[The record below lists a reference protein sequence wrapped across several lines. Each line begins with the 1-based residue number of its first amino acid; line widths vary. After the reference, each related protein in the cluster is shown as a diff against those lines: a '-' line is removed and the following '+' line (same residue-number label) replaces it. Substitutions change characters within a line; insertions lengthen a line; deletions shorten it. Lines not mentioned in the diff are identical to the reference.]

1 VEHLRHFGLA
11 QDPFQNDPLA
21 RLYFASREHAD
32 AERRLLRGVRQGK
45 SLAVLLGE
53 HGSGKSTIAR
63 HLLDS
68 LEEEKFEASM
78 MVILQGETGSN
89 WFLTRIARQLGIDDP
104 SAERGRL
111 VTEIFGRLVDVREE
125 GRHSVVLI
133 DGAHQLRAREDLG
146 ELKAL
151 LHLEHDERH
160 LLTVVLVGL
169 PELGERLAAD
179 SAIAQRVEV
188 RVTLAGLDTSS
199 AGEYVAHRVR
209 AAGGDPRIFEPAAV
223 AALCRAARGLPR
235 IVNTL
240 ADNALFE
247 AHLVGRRTVSP
258 ADVVR
263 AAQDLGIPAL
273 GEGGDVESIAA
284 PSATHPAVS
293 GATAAP
299 AETSREA
306 ARPASAPRAT
316 IEPEAEVAPIF
327 ESRSLGPDPF
337 RDPDDLPDDGPPK
350 EEEIE
355 GLFVDLIDEER

>member
-1 VEHLRHFGLA
+1 VEHLRHFGLT

-45 SLAVLLGE
+45 SLALLLGE

-63 HLLDS
+63 HLLDN

-89 WFLTRIARQLGIDDP
+89 WLLMRIARQLGIDEP
-104 SAERGRL
+104 ARERAGL
-111 VTEIFGRLVDVREE
+111 MTQVFGRLVAVREE

-146 ELKAL
+146 ELKSL
-151 LHLEHDERH
+151 LHLEHDEQH

-179 SAIAQRVEV
+179 SALAQRVEV
-188 RVTLAGLDTSS
+188 RVTLSGLDVSS
-199 AGEYVAHRVR
+199 TAEYVAHRVR
-209 AAGGDPRIFEPAAV
+209 AGGGDPRIFEPAAV
-223 AALCRAARGLPR
+223 EALCRAARGLPR

-247 AHLVGRRTVSP
+247 AHLVGRRAVTS
-258 ADVVR
+258 ADVLR
-263 AAQDLGIPAL
+263 AARDLGIPSPEGTGDPQFIAGL
-273 GEGGDVESIAA
+273 GPARSADPGTMRTSEA
-284 PSATHPAVS
+284 PSA
-293 GATAAP
+293 
-299 AETSREA
+299 A
-306 ARPASAPRAT
+306 ARAMPPRAAS
-316 IEPEAEVAPIF
+316 EPDVEVAPLF
-327 ESRSLGPDPF
+327 ESGKLDADPF
-337 RDPDDLPDDGPPK
+337 GSSGNIADDGPPK

-355 GLFVDLIDEER
+355 GLFVDLIEEER

>member
-1 VEHLRHFGLA
+1 MEHLRHFGLA
-11 QDPFQNDPLA
+11 QDPFQNDPLS
-21 RLYFASREHAD
+21 RLYFASHEHAD
-32 AERRLLRGVRQGK
+32 AERRLLRGLRQAK

-78 MVILQGETGSN
+78 MVVLQGETGSN
-89 WFLTRIARQLGIDDP
+89 WFLTRIARQLGVEEP
-104 SAERGRL
+104 TAERGGL
-111 VTEIFGRLVDVREE
+111 VTQIFNRLVDVREE

-133 DGAHQLRAREDLG
+133 DGAHQLRPREDLG

-179 SAIAQRVEV
+179 SAVAQRVEV
-188 RVTLAGLDTSS
+188 RVALSGLDVRST
-199 AGEYVAHRVR
+199 GEYVAHRVR
-209 AAGGDPRIFEPAAV
+209 AAGGDPRIFEPTAV
-223 AALCRAARGLPR
+223 EVLCCAARGLPR

-258 ADVVR
+258 TDVLR
-263 AAQDLGIPAL
+263 AAQDLGIPAP
-273 GEGGDVESIAA
+273 EGSVDAQGIAA
-284 PSATHPAVS
+284 PSAARPAGPS
-293 GATAAP
+293 ATMLD
-299 AETSREA
+299 ETSREGG
-306 ARPASAPRAT
+306 RPVPQAT
-316 IEPEAEVAPIF
+316 LEADAEDAPIF
-327 ESRSLGPDPF
+327 EAGSLGADPF
-337 RDPDDLPDDGPPK
+337 QGPGDVSDDGPPK

>member
-68 LEEEKFEASM
+68 LEEERFEASM

-89 WFLTRIARQLGIDDP
+89 WFLARIARQLGIDEP
-104 SAERGRL
+104 TPERGGLVTQIFSRL
-111 VTEIFGRLVDVREE
+111 VEVRDE
-125 GRHSVVLI
+125 GRHSVMLV

-169 PELGERLAAD
+169 PELGERMAAD
-179 SAIAQRVEV
+179 SALAQRVEV
-188 RVTLAGLDTSS
+188 RVALSGLDVSS
-199 AGEYVAHRVR
+199 TGEYVAHRVR
-209 AAGGDPRIFEPAAV
+209 AAGGDPRIFDPAAI
-223 AALCRAARGLPR
+223 AALCGAARGLPR

-258 ADVVR
+258 TDVAR
-263 AAQDLGIPAL
+263 AAQDLGIPTA
-273 GEGGDVESIAA
+273 GAAGDVHSTRS
-284 PSATHPAVS
+284 PSTVH
-293 GATAAP
+293 TAASSSP
-299 AETSREA
+299 AQSRLV
-306 ARPASAPRAT
+306 ARAGSAPHAS

-327 ESRSLGPDPF
+327 DSRGLGADPF
-337 RDPDDLPDDGPPK
+337 RGPGDLPDDGPPK
-350 EEEIE
+350 EEEID

>member
-68 LEEEKFEASM
+68 LEEERFEASM
-78 MVILQGETGSN
+78 MVILQGETGAN
-89 WFLTRIARQLGIDDP
+89 WFLTRIARQLGIEDP
-104 SAERGRL
+104 TADRGGLVTQIFSRL
-111 VTEIFGRLVDVREE
+111 VEVREE
-125 GRHSVVLI
+125 GRHSVLLV

-151 LHLEHDERH
+151 LHFEHDERH
-160 LLTVVLVGL
+160 LLTAVLVGL
-169 PELGERLAAD
+169 PELGERIAAD
-179 SAIAQRVEV
+179 SALAQRVEV
-188 RVTLAGLDTSS
+188 RVTLSGLDVSS
-199 AGEYVAHRVR
+199 TGEYVAHRVR

-223 AALCRAARGLPR
+223 AALCGAARGLPR

-258 ADVVR
+258 ADVAR
-263 AAQDLGIPAL
+263 AAQDLGISS
-273 GEGGDVESIAA
+273 GTTGDVHFPSG
-284 PSATHPAVS
+284 PSALRTTEP
-293 GATAAP
+293 GAAP
-299 AETSREA
+299 ALAEPSRPLS
-306 ARPASAPRAT
+306 RPGLAQRGGL
-316 IEPEAEVAPIF
+316 EPEAEIAPIF
-327 ESRSLGPDPF
+327 DSRSLDADPF
-337 RDPDDLPDDGPPK
+337 QGPGDLSDGGPPK

>member
-21 RLYFASREHAD
+21 RLYFASREHSD

-53 HGSGKSTIAR
+53 HGSGKSTVAR
-63 HLLDS
+63 HLLDN
-68 LEEEKFEASM
+68 LEEERFEASM
-78 MVILQGETGSN
+78 MVILQGEIGSN
-89 WFLTRIARQLGIDDP
+89 WFLTRIARQLGIDVP
-104 SAERGRL
+104 ASERAGLVTQIFRRL
-111 VTEIFGRLVDVREE
+111 VEVRDE
-125 GRHSVVLI
+125 GRHSVVLV

-169 PELGERLAAD
+169 PELGERIAAD
-179 SAIAQRVEV
+179 SALAQRVEV
-188 RVTLAGLDTSS
+188 RVALVGLDVSS
-199 AGEYVAHRVR
+199 TGEYVAHRVR
-209 AAGGDPRIFEPAAV
+209 AAGGDPRIFEPAAI
-223 AALCRAARGLPR
+223 AALCGAARGLPR

-258 ADVVR
+258 ADVAR
-263 AAQDLGIPAL
+263 AAQDLGISAPGVTGDARATVPPTSNFGVPDGIRTVGTSPA
-273 GEGGDVESIAA
+273 
-284 PSATHPAVS
+284 
-293 GATAAP
+293 
-299 AETSREA
+299 A
-306 ARPASAPRAT
+306 ARQGPTNRGTA
-316 IEPEAEVAPIF
+316 EPEAEVAPIF
-327 ESRSLGPDPF
+327 DSRTLDEDPF
-337 RDPDDLPDDGPPK
+337 QGPGDLTDEGPPK

-355 GLFVDLIDEER
+355 DLFVDLIDEER

>member
-1 VEHLRHFGLA
+1 MEHLRHFGLA

-21 RLYFASREHAD
+21 HLYFASREHAD

-78 MVILQGETGSN
+78 MVILQGETGST

-104 SAERGRL
+104 TPDRVGLVTQIFRRL
-111 VTEIFGRLVDVREE
+111 VEVRDE
-125 GRHSVVLI
+125 GRHSVMLI

-169 PELGERLAAD
+169 SELGERIASD
-179 SAIAQRVEV
+179 SALAQRVEV
-188 RVTLAGLDTSS
+188 RVALSGLDVSS
-199 AGEYVAHRVR
+199 TGEYVAHRVR

-223 AALCRAARGLPR
+223 AALCGAARGLPR

-258 ADVVR
+258 TDVAR
-263 AAQDLGIPAL
+263 AAQDLGIPAP
-273 GEGGDVESIAA
+273 GVTGDAHATA
-284 PSATHPAVS
+284 PSAGHSAESV
-293 GATAAP
+293 ATRA
-299 AETSREA
+299 AETSRA
-306 ARPASAPRAT
+306 VARQGPATRAT

-327 ESRSLGPDPF
+327 DSRTLGADPF
-337 RDPDDLPDDGPPK
+337 QGAGDLPDDGPPK

>member
-1 VEHLRHFGLA
+1 MEHLRHFGLA

-53 HGSGKSTIAR
+53 HGSGKSTVAR
-63 HLLDS
+63 HLLDN
-68 LEEEKFEASM
+68 LEEERFEASM

-104 SAERGRL
+104 ASDRAGLVTQIFRRL
-111 VTEIFGRLVDVREE
+111 VEVRDEE
-125 GRHSVVLI
+125 KHSVVLV

-169 PELGERLAAD
+169 PELGERIAAD
-179 SAIAQRVEV
+179 SALAQRVEV
-188 RVTLAGLDTSS
+188 RVALAGLDVAST
-199 AGEYVAHRVR
+199 GEYIAHRVR

-223 AALCRAARGLPR
+223 AALCGAARGLPR

-258 ADVVR
+258 SDVAR
-263 AAQDLGIPAL
+263 AAQDLGISSPDLTGEAGAMSLPA
-273 GEGGDVESIAA
+273 GNFGTPDAMRTTGASPAA
-284 PSATHPAVS
+284 PRQRPM
-293 GATAAP
+293 
-299 AETSREA
+299 SRST
-306 ARPASAPRAT
+306 P
-316 IEPEAEVAPIF
+316 EPEAEIAPIF
-327 ESRSLGPDPF
+327 DSQTLEADPF
-337 RDPDDLPDDGPPK
+337 QGPGDLNDEGPPK

-355 GLFVDLIDEER
+355 DLFVDLIDEER

>member
-1 VEHLRHFGLA
+1 MEHLRHFGLA

-89 WFLTRIARQLGIDDP
+89 WFLTRIARQLGIDEP
-104 SAERGRL
+104 TAERGGLVTQIFSRL
-111 VTEIFGRLVDVREE
+111 VEVRDE
-125 GRHSVVLI
+125 GRHSVMLV
-133 DGAHQLRAREDLG
+133 DGAHQLRVREDLG

-169 PELGERLAAD
+169 PELGERIAAD
-179 SAIAQRVEV
+179 SALAQRVEV
-188 RVTLAGLDTSS
+188 RVALSGLDVSS
-199 AGEYVAHRVR
+199 TGEYVAHRVR

-223 AALCRAARGLPR
+223 AALCGAARGLPR

-258 ADVVR
+258 MDVAR
-263 AAQDLGIPAL
+263 AAQDLGISTPGAA
-273 GEGGDVESIAA
+273 GDATSPSIVRSAESPA
-284 PSATHPAVS
+284 PSALP
-293 GATAAP
+293 
-299 AETSREA
+299 ETSRPA
-306 ARPASAPRAT
+306 ARPGSAPRAA

-327 ESRSLGPDPF
+327 DSSGLAADPF
-337 RDPDDLPDDGPPK
+337 RGPGDLPDDGPPK
-350 EEEIE
+350 EEEID

>member
-1 VEHLRHFGLA
+1 MEHLRHFGLA

-78 MVILQGETGSN
+78 MVILQGETGPN
-89 WFLTRIARQLGIDDP
+89 WFLMRIARQLGIDEPTSD
-104 SAERGRL
+104 RGELVTQIFRRL
-111 VTEIFGRLVDVREE
+111 VEVREE
-125 GRHSVVLI
+125 GRHSVILV

-151 LHLEHDERH
+151 LHLEHEERH

-169 PELGERLAAD
+169 PELGERLSSD
-179 SAIAQRVEV
+179 SALAQRVEM
-188 RVTLAGLDTSS
+188 RVALSGLDVSS
-199 AGEYVAHRVR
+199 TAEYVAHRVR
-209 AAGGDPRIFEPAAV
+209 SAGGDPRIFEPAAV
-223 AALCRAARGLPR
+223 AALCSASRGLPR
-235 IVNTL
+235 IINTL

-258 ADVVR
+258 ADVAR
-263 AAQDLGIPAL
+263 AAHDLGMPGGADSGLSSSAPAL
-273 GEGGDVESIAA
+273 ASQE
-284 PSATHPAVS
+284 
-293 GATAAP
+293 
-299 AETSREA
+299 
-306 ARPASAPRAT
+306 SAPVLSLTEKSRGARRPT
-316 IEPEAEVAPIF
+316 SPQLPPEPDAEVAPIF
-327 ESRSLGPDPF
+327 DSSGVSAEPFPGPA
-337 RDPDDLPDDGPPK
+337 DLPDDGPPK
-350 EEEIE
+350 DEEIE